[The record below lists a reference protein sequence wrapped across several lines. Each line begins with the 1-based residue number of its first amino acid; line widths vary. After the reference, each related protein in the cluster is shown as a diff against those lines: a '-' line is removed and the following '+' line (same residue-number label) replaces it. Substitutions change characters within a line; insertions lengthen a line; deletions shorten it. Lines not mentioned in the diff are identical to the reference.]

1 MPFTF
6 DLGTSSCNTLYFR
19 EYTVEVTKA
28 GVTVVSPAWLTLTQD
43 STNIPQTLS
52 PSLTVNSSNAADAGT
67 YLVTLKS
74 QLYAEV
80 AE

>member
-6 DLGTSSCNTLYFR
+6 DLGTAGCNTLYFR

-43 STNIPQTLS
+43 SVNIP
-52 PSLTVNSSNAADAGT
+52 
-67 YLVTLKS
+67 
-74 QLYAEV
+74 
-80 AE
+80 